1 MLITTSYHPGDAERD
16 LARALARRLACP
28 FVPRRRDTLYRLWR
42 KYGPQPVL
50 VATTE
55 GLRLYPPD
63 SAEPFYFHPSTAY
76 LRVTRMLNGGSDK
89 LVEAAGAEPGDTVL
103 DCTAGL
109 GADAIVFAHEVGP
122 QGRVV
127 ALESEPLVAWIVGEG
142 LASYQSGLE
151 ELDAAMRRIE
161 LVQADHA
168 SYLPAL
174 PDNSVDIVYF
184 DPMFRESIE
193 SSIALS
199 PLRKIANNRPL
210 DPAVIREACRIARKR
225 VVLKEQASSGE
236 FERLGFA
243 IRQGS
248 KSARIAYGVIEC

>member
-1 MLITTSYHPGDAERD
+1 MLVTTSYHPGDAELG
-16 LARALARRLACP
+16 LASELARRLACP
-28 FVPRRRDTLYRLWR
+28 FVPRRQDTLSRLWR
-42 KYGPQPVL
+42 KYGTQPVL
-50 VATTE
+50 VVTTE

-76 LRVTRMLNGGSDK
+76 LRVMRLRSGGSDK
-89 LVEAAGAEPGDTVL
+89 LLDAAGVEPGDTVL

-109 GADAIVFAHEVGP
+109 GADAIVFAYAAGP
-122 QGRVV
+122 RGRVI
-127 ALESEPLVAWIVGEG
+127 ALESEPLVALIVGEG
-142 LASYQSGLE
+142 LAHYESGLE

-161 LVQADHA
+161 LVQADHKD
-168 SYLPAL
+168 YLLSL
-174 PDNSVDIVYF
+174 PDKSVDIVYF

-193 SSIALS
+193 SSIAIS

-225 VVLKEQASSGE
+225 VVLKEQANSGE

-243 IRQGS
+243 IRHGA